1 MPQPPEKKHPVT
13 VVTACLRADGYPD
26 FAVTRVEVTHEEA
39 ENGIHYY
46 LVEAEL
52 LEAGYEEPFVH
63 FSEEEA
69 PAFLLPAVQ
78 QHLAAGSPAT
88 IDHATR

>member
-1 MPQPPEKKHPVT
+1 MPPSRGQKRPIT
-13 VVTACLRADGYPD
+13 VVTACMCADGSPD
-26 FAVTRVEVTHEEA
+26 FVLTQVEVTHAEA

-63 FSEEEA
+63 FDEDES
-69 PAFLLPAVQ
+69 PAFLLPAVREYLASGTREAVQ
-78 QHLAAGSPAT
+78 QSA
-88 IDHATR
+88 R

>member
-1 MPQPPEKKHPVT
+1 MPQPTGKKHPGT
-13 VVTACLRADGYPD
+13 VVTACMRSDGCPD
-26 FAVTRVEVTHEEA
+26 FAVTRVEVTPGEA
-39 ENGIHYY
+39 ANGIHYY

-63 FSEEEA
+63 FGEEES

-78 QHLAAGSPAT
+78 QYLAAGSRVPAPQS
-88 IDHATR
+88 TR